1 MSCGQIALVEEGFTI
16 KEYYASEIEKKRNQ
30 SNTRKLP

>member
-16 KEYYASEIEKKRNQ
+16 KEYYASEIEKNAIKVTQ
-30 SNTRKLP
+30 EKLP